1 MINDII
7 KGISV
12 KLNQAFG
19 ADYKIYVEDIKQ
31 GLVEP
36 CFSIV
41 ALEPSQSA
49 KLPNRYFRS
58 YPFDIHY
65 FPESNN
71 KPKAE
76 MYEVGEKLLIELE
89 YITVLDNLC
98 RGTKMRYELVDG
110 VLHFFVNYDLFVK
123 KEVDQGV
130 YMENLTSNI
139 KLEA

>member
-7 KGISV
+7 SGISV
-12 KLNQAFG
+12 KLNEVFG
-19 ADYKIYVEDIKQ
+19 SKCKIYKENIKQ
-31 GLVEP
+31 GLIEP
-36 CFSIV
+36 CFNIV
-41 ALEPSQSA
+41 VLEPTQSA
-49 KLPNRYFRS
+49 KLPNRYLRT

-65 FPESNN
+65 FPESANT
-71 KPKAE
+71 PKEE
-76 MYEVGEKLLIELE
+76 MYEVAEKLLIELE

-110 VLHFFVNYDLFVK
+110 VLHFFVNYDLYIK

-130 YMENLTSNI
+130 YMEDLTSNI